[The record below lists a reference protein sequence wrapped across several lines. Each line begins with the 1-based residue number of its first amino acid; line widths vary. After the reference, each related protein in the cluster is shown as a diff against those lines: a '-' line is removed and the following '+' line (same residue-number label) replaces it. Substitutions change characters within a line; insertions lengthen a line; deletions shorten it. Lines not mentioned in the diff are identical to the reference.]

1 MRWCFKSSKGRRGGK
16 NILNNVI
23 SKRIKIFVGAFG
35 SGKTEIAINYSIYC
49 RKSHTKVAIV
59 DLDIVNPYFRTR
71 EAKDAL
77 NLKRV
82 KVISP
87 EGKMAYADLP
97 LISPEIKG
105 LIQNFNYHLILDVGG
120 DDVGSVVLGNFGNI
134 IQNYD
139 YEMLLVVNS
148 YRPFTQSVPQIKQ
161 MAQEIENTSRLK
173 ISGIVSN
180 PNLGRQTDK
189 KIIKQG
195 HILIRQA
202 AQTLEVPVKFICIDE
217 RFSKK
222 IRQEN
227 FEEPI
232 FYIKRFMHLPWN

>member
-1 MRWCFKSSKGRRGGK
+1 MRWCFKNSKGRRGGK
-16 NILNNVI
+16 NVLNNII
-23 SKRIKIFVGAFG
+23 SKRIKIFVGSFG

-49 RKSHTKVAIV
+49 RKSRDKVAIV

-77 NLKRV
+77 NFKGV

-105 LIQNFNYHLILDVGG
+105 LIQNSNYHLIIDVGG
-120 DDVGSVVLGNFGNI
+120 DDVGSVVLGNFRNI

-148 YRPFTQSVPQIKQ
+148 YRPFTQSIHQIEQ
-161 MAQEIENTSRLK
+161 IAQEIENRSRLK
-173 ISGIVSN
+173 INGIISN
-180 PNLGRQTDK
+180 PNLSSQTNEETIK
-189 KIIKQG
+189 KGHVVIKQ
-195 HILIRQA
+195 A
-202 AQTLEVPVKFICIDE
+202 ALKLKLPVRFICIDK
-217 RFSKK
+217 RFSQKVK
-222 IRQEN
+222 SEN
-227 FEEPI
+227 FDEPI
-232 FYIKRFMHLPWN
+232 FYIERFMQLPWN

>member
-1 MRWCFKSSKGRRGGK
+1 
-16 NILNNVI
+16 
-23 SKRIKIFVGAFG
+23 VGSFG

-49 RKSHTKVAIV
+49 RKSYTKIAIV

-71 EAKDAL
+71 EAKDTL
-77 NLKRV
+77 ILKGI

-87 EGKMAYADLP
+87 EGKMTYADLP

-105 LIQNFNYHLILDVGG
+105 LIQNPDYRVILDVGG
-120 DDVGSVVLGNFGNI
+120 DDVGTVVLGNFRHFI
-134 IQNYD
+134 KDLD
-139 YEMLLVVNS
+139 YEMLLVVNP

-173 ISGIVSN
+173 INGIVSN
-180 PNLGRQTDK
+180 PNLSSQTDEE
-189 KIIKQG
+189 IIKKG
-195 HILIRQA
+195 HILIKQA
-202 AQTLEVPVKFICIDE
+202 AKNMKMPIKFICIDG
-217 RFSKK
+217 RFSQK

>member
-1 MRWCFKSSKGRRGGK
+1 
-16 NILNNVI
+16 LN
-23 SKRIKIFVGAFG
+23 KRIKIFVGGFG
-35 SGKTEIAINYSIYC
+35 SGKTEIAINYSIYY
-49 RKSHTKVAIV
+49 KKNHNQVAIV

-71 EAKDAL
+71 EAKDTL
-77 NLKRV
+77 NLKGI

-87 EGKMAYADLP
+87 KGEMAYADLP

-105 LIQNFNYHLILDVGG
+105 LIQNPDYHLILDVGG
-120 DDVGSVVLGNFGNI
+120 NDVGTVVLGNFKSFI
-134 IQNYD
+134 KDLD

-161 MAQEIENTSRLK
+161 MAQEIENSSRLK

-180 PNLGRQTDK
+180 PNLSGQTDE

-195 HILIRQA
+195 HILIKQA
-202 AQTLEVPVKFICIDE
+202 SQKLNLPIKFICIDE
-217 RFSKK
+217 RFSQK
-222 IRQEN
+222 IKQGN

>member
-1 MRWCFKSSKGRRGGK
+1 MGS
-16 NILNNVI
+16 
-23 SKRIKIFVGAFG
+23 FG

-49 RKSHTKVAIV
+49 RKSYTKIAIV

-71 EAKDAL
+71 EAKDIL
-77 NLKRV
+77 ILKGI

-87 EGKMAYADLP
+87 EGKMTYADLP

-105 LIQNFNYHLILDVGG
+105 LIQNPDYRVILDVGG
-120 DDVGSVVLGNFGNI
+120 DDVGTVVLGNFRHFI
-134 IQNYD
+134 KDLD
-139 YEMLLVVNS
+139 YEMLLVVNP

-173 ISGIVSN
+173 INGIVSN
-180 PNLGRQTDK
+180 PNLSSQTDEE
-189 KIIKQG
+189 IIKKG
-195 HILIRQA
+195 HILIKQA
-202 AQTLEVPVKFICIDE
+202 AKNMKMPIKFICIDE
-217 RFSKK
+217 RFSQK